1 MKITRTQKE
10 ALLEED
16 TRHWPVEQTVFRVGH
31 IDLQVLDGDHPFHA
45 REKAAARV
53 NWQAEIASNPALFD
67 GRMVFQHRL
76 AVSEEGISGEAYV
89 VPFSTFLWWRKQAV
103 REGGFH
109 VFAFP
114 VLVTSDNALVAIRMG
129 QHTANAGQVYF
140 AAGSLDESDIV
151 DGRCDIE
158 GNMRREVLEE
168 TGLDLGDAAAEP
180 GYHASH
186 FRHSLTVFRLFRFD
200 ATADQ
205 LVARIE
211 AHMPHAKDQEI
222 DGAVAIR
229 SADPAA
235 QPYNV
240 SMLPILAWFFDR
252 QR

>member
-1 MKITRTQKE
+1 MK
-10 ALLEED
+10 ALLQED
-16 TRHWPVEQTVFRVGH
+16 TANWPPEQTVFPVGD
-31 IDLQVLDGDHPFHA
+31 IDLHVLEGDHPFHLLEA
-45 REKAAARV
+45 DAARA
-53 NWQAEIASNPALFD
+53 NWVTEIAANPALFD
-67 GRMVFQHRL
+67 GRMVFQHRM
-76 AVSEEGISGEAYV
+76 AVGPDGISGEAYV
-89 VPFSTFLWWRKQAV
+89 VPFSTFLWWRKQTV

-114 VLVTSDNALVAIRMG
+114 VLVASDNALVAIRMG
-129 QHTANAGQVYF
+129 QHTANPGQVYF

-168 TGLDLGDAAAEP
+168 TGLDLGDAFAEP

-186 FRHSLTVFRLFRFD
+186 FRHSLTVFRLFRL
-200 ATADQ
+200 AMTADE

-211 AHMPHAKDQEI
+211 AHMPDAADQEI
-222 DGAVAIR
+222 EGAVAIR

-240 SMLPILAWFFDR
+240 SMLPILTWFFG
-252 QR
+252 QQG